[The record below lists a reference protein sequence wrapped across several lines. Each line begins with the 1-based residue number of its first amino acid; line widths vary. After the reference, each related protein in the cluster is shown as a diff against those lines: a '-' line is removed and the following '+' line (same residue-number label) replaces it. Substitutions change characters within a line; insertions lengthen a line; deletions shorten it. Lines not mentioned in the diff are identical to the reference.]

1 MNKYQVLG
9 AAPQSRASLL
19 LLAILLQVGSMTFA
33 LPSWSQAL
41 PLTSRQIEQGI
52 SASLPG
58 LTKSVIEVVGSENGT
73 VSVTS
78 GTYQLVVTVLNSTL
92 KTPLEREAEAARIAA
107 VLSKAIAAKPEFK
120 RLQAYHIDYVT
131 NSGDHDDAH
140 FVDGIDFRKN
150 PEGKFLH
157 HKS

>member
-1 MNKYQVLG
+1 MPRYFFDITD
-9 AAPQSRASLL
+9 A
-19 LLAILLQVGSMTFA
+19 
-33 LPSWSQAL
+33 
-41 PLTSRQIEQGI
+41 
-52 SASLPG
+52 
-58 LTKSVIEVVGSENGT
+58 
-73 VSVTS
+73 VTRVDEE
-78 GTYQLVVTVLNSTL
+78 GEE
-92 KTPLEREAEAARIAA
+92 LEGVKAARIAA